1 MSVDAKIITVVQ
13 AIKQSIE
20 TAAGPGVSV
29 NAHPNPFFI
38 NVNGALDLKH
48 AATLLLQRLEEYE
61 AAVKAK
67 IEKSIK
73 AAETRVLGVGTEVK
87 AEIEAPA
94 KAVQAEEAKVAGE
107 VKAEE
112 SKAVAAAGSVKGAL

>member
-1 MSVDAKIITVVQ
+1 MSVDAKLITVVQ

-29 NAHPNPFFI
+29 NSHPNPFFL

-48 AATLLLQRLEEYE
+48 AATLILQRLEDYE
-61 AAVKAK
+61 AAFKAK

-73 AAETRVLGVGTEVK
+73 AAETEATKIINEVK
-87 AEIEAPA
+87 EA
-94 KAVQAEEAKVAGE
+94 
-107 VKAEE
+107 
-112 SKAVAAAGSVKGAL
+112 L

>member
-1 MSVDAKIITVVQ
+1 MAVDAKLITVVQ

-29 NAHPNPFFI
+29 NSHPNPFFL

-48 AATLLLQRLEEYE
+48 AATLIIQRLEEYE
-61 AAVKAK
+61 AAFKAK

-73 AAETRVLGVGTEVK
+73 AAE
-87 AEIEAPA
+87 
-94 KAVQAEEAKVAGE
+94 EEA
-107 VKAEE
+107 
-112 SKAVAAAGSVKGAL
+112 SKAADAVNVLASKL

>member
-1 MSVDAKIITVVQ
+1 MSVDAKLITVVQ

-29 NAHPNPFFI
+29 NSHPNPFFL

-48 AATLLLQRLEEYE
+48 AATLILQRLEEYE
-61 AAVKAK
+61 AAFKAK

-73 AAETRVLGVGTEVK
+73 AAETEAAKIITEVTT
-87 AEIEAPA
+87 
-94 KAVQAEEAKVAGE
+94 
-107 VKAEE
+107 
-112 SKAVAAAGSVKGAL
+112 

>member
-1 MSVDAKIITVVQ
+1 VSVDAKLVTVVQ

-29 NAHPNPFFI
+29 NAHPNPFFL

-48 AATLLLQRLEEYE
+48 AATLILQRLEAYE
-61 AAVKAK
+61 EAIKAK

-73 AAETRVLGVGTEVK
+73 AAEVKVLEVAGDVKAENKAEGVKIEAVAEEVK
-87 AEIEAPA
+87 A
-94 KAVQAEEAKVAGE
+94 K
-107 VKAEE
+107 
-112 SKAVAAAGSVKGAL
+112 L